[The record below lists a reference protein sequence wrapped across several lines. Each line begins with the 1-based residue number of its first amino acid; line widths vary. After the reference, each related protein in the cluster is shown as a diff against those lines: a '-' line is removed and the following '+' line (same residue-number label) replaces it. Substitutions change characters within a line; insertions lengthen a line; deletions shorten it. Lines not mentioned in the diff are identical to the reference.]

1 MAIRAP
7 IRRQAIHPQENKLE
21 EKPSNPAVKE
31 RPMLFSAP
39 MVRAL
44 LDGSK
49 TQTRRVAKFKPRTSG
64 CNLSFSAMRVAHYM
78 TGNPRAGFVLS
89 SGAGDS
95 TFPLIC
101 PYGQPGDRLWV
112 RETLGHHSDKGHYY
126 AATGMHIGPL
136 LDYER
141 EPSPSVGIPARNIP
155 SIHMPRW
162 ASRILLE
169 IVSVRVE
176 RLNECSEADAL
187 AEGIPW
193 RQCTDWMGPSGT
205 RRDFGPQD
213 AYRELWDGINGAG
226 SWAANPWVWVV
237 EFKRTTP

>member
-1 MAIRAP
+1 M
-7 IRRQAIHPQENKLE
+7 E
-21 EKPSNPAVKE
+21 EKPCKPAVKE
-31 RPMLFSAP
+31 RPMLFSAL

-49 TQTRRVAKFKPRTSG
+49 TQTRRVAKFKPRTAG
-64 CNLSFSAMRVAHYM
+64 CNLSFSAMRVGHYM
-78 TGNPRAGFVLS
+78 TGNPRAGFVLH

-95 TFPLIC
+95 TFPLVC

-112 RETLGHHSDKGHYY
+112 RETLGHHADKGHYY
-126 AATGMHIGPL
+126 AATGMHVGPL

-141 EPSPSVGIPARNIP
+141 EPSPSVGIPARTIP

-176 RLNECSEADAL
+176 RLNDCSAADAR
-187 AEGIPW
+187 AEGVAPDQV
-193 RQCTDWMGPSGT
+193 RQISV
-205 RRDFGPQD
+205 FGAND
-213 AYRELWDGINGAG
+213 VERAAIYRLAAIRPYERLWESINGAG

-237 EFKRTTP
+237 EFKRVTP